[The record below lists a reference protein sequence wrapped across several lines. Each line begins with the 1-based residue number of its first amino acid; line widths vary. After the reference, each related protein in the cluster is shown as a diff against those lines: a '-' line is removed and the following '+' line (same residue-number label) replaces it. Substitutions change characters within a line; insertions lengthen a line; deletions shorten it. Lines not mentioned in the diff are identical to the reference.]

1 MMFVVS
7 NNEHRDIVL
16 ATVANTIV
24 EFCNQYGYH
33 YIYAKGSTTA
43 RTRLYQMGLL
53 LHSGKFIQAI
63 VGGLISI
70 CLYGM
75 MFWDYLQSH

>member
-16 ATVANTIV
+16 ATVANTIA
-24 EFCNQYGYH
+24 EFCNHYGYH

-43 RTRLYQMGLL
+43 RTRLY
-53 LHSGKFIQAI
+53 
-63 VGGLISI
+63 
-70 CLYGM
+70 
-75 MFWDYLQSH
+75 